1 MSSIV
6 PKGELSAF
14 QRWEMTSF
22 DEERPAPKAEQVT
35 IAKIDTENADKAR
48 EIARLEGYASGYQE
62 GYASGLQEG
71 KTDGFAASQE
81 EMNAQIST
89 LQQVNLSLSEQ
100 IVSANQSIGQ
110 DLLNLAIELAH
121 AMVKIK
127 LEIDPE
133 IIISLVKEAIEQLPS
148 MQQPAQLILHPDDAA
163 IIKNHIGTELD
174 KAGWR
179 IMVDAH
185 IERGGCKLET
195 AHNLLDAT
203 VNTRWQRLTDAL
215 KKNTPS
221 SNGL

>member
-35 IAKIDTENADKAR
+35 VAKIDTENADKAR

-62 GYASGLQEG
+62 GYAFGLQEG
-71 KTDGFAASQE
+71 KTDGFAVSQE

-110 DLLNLAIELAH
+110 DLLNLAIELAQ

-163 IIKNHIGTELD
+163 IIKSHIGAELD